1 MKSILLFLVLF
12 LTYSTVSS
20 NTLERRGQL
29 GVQLKP
35 VSIDEGSAIVKQ
47 IFPNSTASKL
57 GLKLNDTITSINS
70 QEYDNFNDF
79 LKGLNE
85 SKKSSDITLTIKRGN
100 QQLVFN
106 GGLVKL
112 PFNVNNKYELNSF
125 EYQNSSIRTIVEKP
139 EGEGPFP
146 VIYYIQGYPC
156 QSCEYTDPKSTMRR
170 FIDDLVGYGY
180 MVYRVEKP
188 NMGDSKGELDCSEI
202 NFDTENAVF
211 AKGYDELVK
220 RSDVDTDK
228 ITIFG
233 HSMGGWHAPIIS
245 NLKSPFATVVYGI
258 RIEDWYDYFLYAME
272 YQYPLWEGG
281 DYLQGDEI
289 KRKSRDYFYQ
299 IYFKDKQPEEL
310 ITSDSVR
317 LFFQTHMNYTGNNT
331 FLGRASDFFLNLNI
345 KNMPYEWNRVKSHI
359 LSLHGEHDLQALDNS
374 GAQRIVRIAKDSDS
388 KKVIEYKEFPN
399 TEHLFLKVESQNH
412 IARIMQNRELREY
425 SKDNY
430 NSEVAEYLHNWL
442 TKVAKNNG

>member
-1 MKSILLFLVLF
+1 MKTTILFFVLI
-12 LTYSTVSS
+12 LSYSSTFSKH
-20 NTLERRGQL
+20 LERRGQL
-29 GVQLKP
+29 GVQLVP
-35 VSIDEGSAIVKQ
+35 VSIEEGKAIVKQ
-47 IFPNSTASKL
+47 VFPNSTALNIGIKQ
-57 GLKLNDTITSINS
+57 NDTIISINS
-70 QEYDNFNDF
+70 YEYDNFNDF
-79 LKGLNE
+79 LKGLDE
-85 SKKSSDITLTIKRGN
+85 GKKSNNISLTVIRDGES
-100 QQLVFN
+100 LELTGDF
-106 GGLVKL
+106 VKL
-112 PFNVNNKYELNSF
+112 PYNVNNKYELNSF

-139 EGEGPFP
+139 EGKGPFP

-156 QSCEYTDPKSTMRR
+156 QSCEYTDPNSTMRR
-170 FIDDLVGYGY
+170 FIDDLVDYGY

-211 AKGYDELVK
+211 AQGYDELMK
-220 RSDVDTDK
+220 RSDVDIDK

-299 IYFKDKQPEEL
+299 IYFMDKQPEEL

-331 FLGRASDFFLNLNI
+331 FLGRASDFFLNLNS

-388 KKVIEYKEFPN
+388 KKVIEFKEFPN
-399 TEHLFLKVESQNH
+399 TEHLFLKVESQKH

-430 NSEVAEYLHNWL
+430 NSEVAKYLHNWL